1 MNRKLALVLG
11 VWLAAGEAAAEPVSS
26 SAAAGMLHDTESIGL
41 QLASGLSKKEH
52 AAVKNLVPLIAQQ
65 TQTKAK
71 FFGALAYAPDE
82 GLVSESLQGAFN
94 FHSVAA
100 ADQAALKACEAA
112 KKATSGACRL
122 AARIL
127 PPGYQ
132 KRGLS
137 LSHDAS
143 IGFFSRFLPAT
154 GTKFLAASQST
165 GAWAMGPSANGAL
178 AACAAKAKNVND
190 CRIVIEN

>member
-1 MNRKLALVLG
+1 MKRKLALVL
-11 VWLAAGEAAAEPVSS
+11 VALLAGDGLAAEPVSS
-26 SAAAGMLHDTESIGL
+26 SAAKGMLYDTESVGL

-52 AAVKNLVPLIAQQ
+52 ATVKNLVPLIAKQ

-100 ADQAALKACEAA
+100 ADKAALKACQQA
-112 KKATSGACRL
+112 KKASSGACRL

-132 KRGLS
+132 AQALS

-143 IGFFSRFLPAT
+143 QGFFARFLPAT

-165 GAWAMGPSANGAL
+165 GAWAMGPSVDGAL
-178 AACAAKAKNVND
+178 AACAAKAKRAKD
-190 CRIVIEN
+190 CRIVIAN

>member
-1 MNRKLALVLG
+1 MKRRLVLVLA
-11 VWLAAGEAAAEPVSS
+11 VWLAADGAVAEPVSS
-26 SAAAGMLHDTESIGL
+26 SAAAGMLYDTESVGL
-41 QLASGLSKKEH
+41 QLASGLSKKER
-52 AAVKNLVPLIAQQ
+52 ATVKNLVPLIAQQ

-71 FFGALAYAPDE
+71 YFGALAYAPDE

-100 ADQAALKACEAA
+100 ADQAALKACQAA

-137 LSHDAS
+137 LSRDAS
-143 IGFFSRFLPAT
+143 RGFFTRFLPAT
-154 GTKFLAASQST
+154 GAKFFAASQST
-165 GAWAMGPSANGAL
+165 GAWAMGPSADGAL
-178 AACAAKAKNVND
+178 AACAAKAKNADD